1 MGRGMTAYFSTM
13 ATVLPVLLVAGLI
26 DKVNLREYSK
36 TRYRSRF
43 AKVSVSLALV
53 AIYVAATM
61 VAVPDEIVPEW
72 VRTTAA
78 AICAGSLGNLL
89 VFIVFLV
96 WHSLD
101 EEPHPERV
109 QSQLRE
115 AKARVRALEAQAGN
129 DAEEDTAKT
138 R

>member
-1 MGRGMTAYFSTM
+1 MATYFSTM

-43 AKVSVSLALV
+43 AKVSVSLALA

-61 VAVPDEIVPEW
+61 VAVPEEIVPEW
-72 VRTTAA
+72 LRTTAA
-78 AICAGSLGNLL
+78 VVCAGSLGNLL
-89 VFIVFLV
+89 VFVAFLV

-101 EEPHPERV
+101 EDPHPDRI

-115 AKARVRALEAQAGN
+115 AKARVSALEAKAGD
-129 DAEEDTAKT
+129 DAEEDPAKT

>member
-1 MGRGMTAYFSTM
+1 MAAYFSTM

-43 AKVSVSLALV
+43 AKVSVSLALA

-72 VRTTAA
+72 FRTTAA
-78 AICAGSLGNLL
+78 AICAGSLGNML
-89 VFIVFLV
+89 VFVVFLV

-115 AKARVRALEAQAGN
+115 AKARVSALEAKAGD
-129 DAEEDTAKT
+129 DAEEDPAKT

>member
-1 MGRGMTAYFSTM
+1 MAAYFSTM

-43 AKVSVSLALV
+43 AKISVSLALA

-72 VRTTAA
+72 LRTTAA
-78 AICAGSLGNLL
+78 VVCAGSLGNLL
-89 VFIVFLV
+89 VFIAFLV

-101 EEPHPERV
+101 EVPHPDRV
-109 QSQLRE
+109 QTELRE
-115 AKARVRALEAQAGN
+115 AKARVRALEAKAGN
-129 DAEEDTAKT
+129 DAEEDTAQP
-138 R
+138 